1 MCWQRFIISAIL
13 TKSRFGKPVIILG
26 PYRFNKNNRSRGPKA
41 LWFCSK
47 SSSGCRASIT
57 TIDDVIIKI
66 NDSHSHQTT
75 GVERPK
81 AVSRHC
87 IIKTTNANALQQILS
102 MKNAIAQENPTDK
115 VIIIPQSLN
124 ILGSYPNLR

>member
-1 MCWQRFIISAIL
+1 MLKYFLKISAIL
-13 TKSRFGKPVIILG
+13 TTSRFGKPVIILG

-47 SSSGCRASIT
+47 SSAGCRASIT

-66 NDSHSHQTT
+66 NDSHCHPTT

-81 AVSRHC
+81 AVSRSC
-87 IIKTTNANALQQILS
+87 IIRTTNANALQHILG
-102 MKNAIAQENPTDK
+102 MNNATQENPTDK
-115 VIIIPQSLN
+115 VIVIPQSFN
-124 ILGSYPNLR
+124 ILGSYPN